1 MNILIDILHDPG
13 QLIAF
18 DDNSSNIAKPHYCI
32 IKIHVVKF
40 AVIRLSSNNIKS
52 IITMKLFETNT
63 MTPNIIY
70 HNCYIKI

>member
-32 IKIHVVKF
+32 IKIHVVMFGHK
-40 AVIRLSSNNIKS
+40 A
-52 IITMKLFETNT
+52 LF
-63 MTPNIIY
+63 
-70 HNCYIKI
+70 K